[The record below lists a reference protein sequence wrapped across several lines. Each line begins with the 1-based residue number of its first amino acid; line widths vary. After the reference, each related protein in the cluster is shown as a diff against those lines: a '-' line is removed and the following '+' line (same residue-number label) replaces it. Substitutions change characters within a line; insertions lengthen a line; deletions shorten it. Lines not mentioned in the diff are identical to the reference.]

1 MINAPETTE
10 LRFTSSANTTYLP
23 TCDAKKASKESANF
37 FTIFL
42 FLFSF
47 FKSWAQLLCADQLKD
62 WVRAAVICSDDSG
75 YKYVGN

>member
-47 FKSWAQLLCADQLKD
+47 LRS
-62 WVRAAVICSDDSG
+62 
-75 YKYVGN
+75 